1 MTLGLKENESLE
13 GEGLGA
19 ILGWD
24 VETLGKVGFGY
35 LYLIQFSWLLSKS
48 TPRFS
53 QRRTLNLFTLQI
65 IVLLPLSNHYIGLWQ
80 PNFSIG
86 SIDVCGLSILDYLV
100 KESYNLWES
109 VN

>member
-35 LYLIQFSWLLSKS
+35 LYLIQFSWLLSK
-48 TPRFS
+48 
-53 QRRTLNLFTLQI
+53 
-65 IVLLPLSNHYIGLWQ
+65 
-80 PNFSIG
+80 
-86 SIDVCGLSILDYLV
+86 
-100 KESYNLWES
+100 
-109 VN
+109 